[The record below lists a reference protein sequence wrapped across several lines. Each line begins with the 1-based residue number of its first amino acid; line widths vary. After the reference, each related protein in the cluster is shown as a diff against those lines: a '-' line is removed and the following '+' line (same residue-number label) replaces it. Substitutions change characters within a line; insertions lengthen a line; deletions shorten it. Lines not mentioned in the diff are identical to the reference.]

1 MVYFHIGMFLLFQVI
16 ANLFFKWG
24 SLAPQHYWWG
34 FALGNAVGVTSII
47 FMLGMYRSMP
57 VAAVIAVGTGGT
69 FLLNQVVMYLV
80 YREPL
85 SPAAA
90 ATRLICQPLPCSKRI
105 TSPTRTCRRSRLS
118 WTRPDVPFATF
129 RSSASSLAY
138 REMVNC
144 GIPASFSTYSMS
156 PRQSKPMKYFMYFR

>member
-24 SLAPQHYWWG
+24 SMAPQHYWWG

-69 FLLNQVVMYLV
+69 FLLNQVVMYIV

-90 ATRLICQPLPCSKRI
+90 AGLVLI
-105 TSPTRTCRRSRLS
+105 
-118 WTRPDVPFATF
+118 FA
-129 RSSASSLAY
+129 
-138 REMVNC
+138 
-144 GIPASFSTYSMS
+144 GILMTALLNHPAPKQNTVAAE
-156 PRQSKPMKYFMYFR
+156 PAAEEVHHVR